1 MRSRKKAELRVRNSQ
16 HDRLQMESILTFDL
30 KPIGDEEDY
39 RRYEVD
45 TYFYI
50 PTSIGINNS
59 SYPPSSFFRHFTSY
73 FRIRTP
79 KLSQWVSCEP
89 SDFRMPALEDY
100 LDSHMETFERKR
112 LGPRVVQEIKLFG
125 NLIHT
130 EMKSLEKR
138 CKRKGGRSEYLK
150 ELVRIHK
157 VIWAF
162 RDVYATQLREQP
174 LLLGHEI
181 RRVLRLT
188 DEYISYRLEVIDIRI
203 MKAVPDWSEK
213 IEGWLQR
220 ETAYREKTEMLSLH
234 QADETNRTFEAYTYR
249 LGLLKKYL
257 AEVLYLKTESAKKDH
272 LYRNAVAAF
281 GAGLAATFAGWAEH
295 NRIQYLTGN
304 DSGIRLTVLIGIAV
318 VAYVF
323 KDRIKDLSK
332 EYFNNRLKARLPDRR
347 WALQYPFVHRDGS
360 KGNIELGFAQEYVRY
375 LKAAPEEIQ
384 YLRTIEKKRD
394 LDPKRRD
401 EVLHLARRFD
411 FSLRSQEEKDDIR
424 YLKNVVRIDFASF
437 LAKLDNPSKTVHY
450 YGGEDGN
457 RVTSA
462 PKVYHVNVLCRYRT
476 VFGGEEAPMRVRT
489 DYERLRVVLDKNG
502 IVRIENVIRGGELAH
517 VDEVAG

>member
-1 MRSRKKAELRVRNSQ
+1 MRSKSKAELRVRNSQ

-30 KPIGDEEDY
+30 KPFNESEEQ

-45 TYFYI
+45 VYLYI
-50 PTSIGINNS
+50 PRSIGINSS
-59 SYPPSSFFRHFTSY
+59 SYPPASFLRHFTSY
-73 FRIRTP
+73 YRIRTP
-79 KLSQWVSCEP
+79 KLSQWAGCRPE
-89 SDFRMPALEDY
+89 DFRMPALEDY
-100 LDSHMETFERKR
+100 LNVHMETFERRR
-112 LGPRVVQEIKLFG
+112 LAPRVVQEIKLFG

-130 EMKSLEKR
+130 ELKGLQKR
-138 CKRKGGRSEYLK
+138 CRRKGPKPEHLAAL
-150 ELVRIHK
+150 ERIHG
-157 VIWAF
+157 VIWTF
-162 RDVYATQLREQP
+162 RDVYATQLRQQP
-174 LLLGHEI
+174 LLLGDDI

-188 DEYISYRLEVIDIRI
+188 DEYISYRTEVIDIRI
-203 MKAVPDWSEK
+203 MKVAPEWKER
-213 IEGWLQR
+213 IEGWLKR
-220 ETAYREKTEMLSLH
+220 ETEYRESTGILSLH
-234 QADETNRTFEAYTYR
+234 QAEDSDKTFEAYTYR

-257 AEVLYLKTESAKKDH
+257 AEVLYLSTESAKQDH
-272 LYRNAVAAF
+272 IYRNGVAAI

-332 EYFNNRLKARLPDRR
+332 EYFNNRLKTLLPDRR
-347 WALQYPFVHRDGS
+347 WALSYPFVHRDGS
-360 KGNIELGFAQEYVRY
+360 RGAIDLGFAQEYVRY
-375 LKAAPEEIQ
+375 LKNAPEEIQ

-401 EVLHLARRFD
+401 EILHLARRFD
-411 FSLRSQEEKDDIR
+411 FCLRSQDQKDDIR
-424 YLKNVVRIDFASF
+424 YLKNVVRIDFANF

-450 YGGEDGN
+450 YSGSQGN

-476 VFGGEEAPMRVRT
+476 VFGGEQNPIQVRT
-489 DYERLRVVLDKNG
+489 DYERLRVVLNKNG
-502 IVRIENVIRGGELAH
+502 IVRIETVIQGGELAH
-517 VDEVAG
+517 LDEVRR